1 MSDWKPISLSDLNIE
16 IENGV
21 KLMTKNQLELWKEIS
36 IRPEKWIEEQYGT
49 FGGGFWV
56 VAVYGNYAT
65 WYNDIEEGFNIS
77 SFSEYGKLDDYGA
90 EQDELQWTINK
101 LKRHHNTI

>member
-1 MSDWKPISLSDLNIE
+1 MSDWKPISLSDLNKE

-21 KLMTKNQLELWKEIS
+21 KLMSQDQLELWRKVS
-36 IRPEKWIEEQYGT
+36 IKPEKWIEEEFGKE
-49 FGGGFWV
+49 GGGFWV
-56 VAVYGNYAT
+56 VAIYGNHVV

-77 SFSEYGKLDDYGA
+77 TYSTYGKIEEYWA

-101 LKRHHNTI
+101 LKRYHN